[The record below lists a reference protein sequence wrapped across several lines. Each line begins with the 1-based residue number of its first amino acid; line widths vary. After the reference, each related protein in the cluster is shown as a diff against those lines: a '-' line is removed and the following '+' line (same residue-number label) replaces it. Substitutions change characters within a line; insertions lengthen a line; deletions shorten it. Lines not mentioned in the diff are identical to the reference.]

1 MLLLLLPL
9 LQGVILNR
17 LLIRSVGLTSSRA
30 RIMCLPRR
38 PVNENKLPVTKLSQ
52 QKKTCFTFALSL
64 SLSHEPA
71 LSRSFC
77 GPQAAVAP
85 VNVAEFAFHAAASL
99 YVALVVVVVAFVVS
113 LTYCQVTYPIFS
125 KRKVNTLD

>member
-1 MLLLLLPL
+1 MP
-9 LQGVILNR
+9 
-17 LLIRSVGLTSSRA
+17 A
-30 RIMCLPRR
+30 RR

-52 QKKTCFTFALSL
+52 QKKKESCFTFALNCLLAISL
-64 SLSHEPA
+64 SVSLKPA
-71 LSRSFC
+71 PSRSFC

-99 YVALVVVVVAFVVS
+99 FVVATFAVVVVS